1 MAPSSQRL
9 DLTPDE
15 RDGYLEALLA
25 VVTADGVLDAEEVIK
40 IYELFSLLGIG
51 VVSRRSIIEDLVA
64 QAEAFSS
71 ASVSKSIL
79 ANEALKISLAKDLTL
94 LKERSSDRNAKRV
107 ARQYLESIN
116 LSKEQAEVIGKFIS
130 IENQILAS
138 LGAGEEWIADEK
150 SWKELV
156 SRAAAVGVPLAALNI
171 AGIAGFS
178 AVGITSGLAAL
189 GGMSGLVVLG
199 LNPMTAGIGALI
211 LGGVAVKK
219 IADYVL
225 TSDDSEKVS
234 QLDAYKKARAIARE
248 SIEADLPVVAKERTS
263 ELIRPKVRHRRS
275 VLRSSMS
282 SAIALL
288 ANQPSTGS
296 HS

>member
-1 MAPSSQRL
+1 MPTSTQKH

-25 VVTADGVLDAEEVIK
+25 VVTADGVLDTDEVIK

-51 VVSRRSIIEDLVA
+51 VVNRRSVIEDLVA
-64 QAEAFSS
+64 HAENFDS
-71 ASVSKSIL
+71 ASIGRAIL
-79 ANEALKISLAKDLTL
+79 ANESLKISLAKDLTL
-94 LKERSSDRNAKRV
+94 LKERSSDNNAKRV
-107 ARQYLESIN
+107 AREYLEKIN
-116 LSKEQAEVIGKFIS
+116 LSPDQAEVIGKFIA

-171 AGIAGFS
+171 AGVAGFS
-178 AVGITSGLAAL
+178 AIGITSGLAAL

-225 TSDDSEKVS
+225 ASDDTEKVS
-234 QLDAYKKARAIARE
+234 QLEVYRKARAEAKEAIA
-248 SIEADLPVVAKERTS
+248 ADLPVVAKERSS
-263 ELIRPKVRHRRS
+263 EIIRPKVRHRRS
-275 VLRSSMS
+275 VLRASMN

-288 ANQPSTGS
+288 AN
-296 HS
+296 

>member
-1 MAPSSQRL
+1 MAPSSQKL
-9 DLTPDE
+9 NLNPDE

-25 VVTADGVLDAEEVIK
+25 VVTADGVLDTEEVIK
-40 IYELFSLLGIG
+40 IYKLFSLLDIG
-51 VVSRRSIIEDLVA
+51 VVNRRSIIEDLVT
-64 QAEAFSS
+64 QAETFSS
-71 ASVSKSIL
+71 ASVSKPIL
-79 ANEALKISLAKDLTL
+79 ANEALKILLAKDLTL
-94 LKERSSDRNAKRV
+94 LKERSSDSNAKRV

-116 LSKEQAEVIGKFIS
+116 LSQEQAEVIGKFIAV
-130 IENQILAS
+130 ENEILAS

-189 GGMSGLVVLG
+189 GGMSGLVILG

-225 TSDDSEKVS
+225 TSDDSDKVS
-234 QLDAYKKARAIARE
+234 QLDAYKKARAEAQE

-263 ELIRPKVRHRRS
+263 ELIRPKIRHRRS

-288 ANQPSTGS
+288 AN
-296 HS
+296 

>member
-1 MAPSSQRL
+1 MTPSPQKLEFNS
-9 DLTPDE
+9 DE
-15 RDGYLEALLA
+15 RDGYLQALLA
-25 VVTADGVLDAEEVIK
+25 VVAADGVLDTNEVMK

-51 VVSRRSIIEDLVA
+51 VEKRRSIIEDLVT
-64 QAEAFSS
+64 QAESFNAATLSQ
-71 ASVSKSIL
+71 SVL
-79 ANEALKISLAKDLTL
+79 ANETLKISLAKDLTL
-94 LKERSSDRNAKRV
+94 LKENSADNAAKRV

-116 LSKEQAEVIGKFIS
+116 LSHEQAEVIGKFIA
-130 IENQILAS
+130 IENQVLRC
-138 LGAGEEWIADEK
+138 LGAGEEWVADEK
-150 SWKELV
+150 SWKELA
-156 SRAAAVGVPLAALNI
+156 SRAAAVGVPLAALNV

-225 TSDDSEKVS
+225 SSDNSDKVG
-234 QLDAYKKARAIARE
+234 QLELYKRARAEARE
-248 SIEADLPVVAKERTS
+248 AIAADLPIVARERKR
-263 ELIRPKVRHRRS
+263 ELLLPKVRQRRS
-275 VLRSSMS
+275 VLRSNMN

-288 ANQPSTGS
+288 GN
-296 HS
+296 